1 MDHAKAIAVITL
13 TSIALSWAVF
23 YILKNQRDEDNE

>member
-23 YILKNQRDEDNE
+23 YILKNQRDDEP

>member
-1 MDHAKAIAVITL
+1 MEHAKAIAVIIL

-23 YILKNQRDEDNE
+23 YILKNQVDNEL